1 MQDIS
6 NFKMY
11 SLQDIAKI
19 LGVTYRTV
27 VNYKNAGKIKAVK
40 IGNRW
45 RISEDNLK
53 EFLQGEEEAK

>member
-6 NFKMY
+6 KFKMY

-27 VNYKNAGKIKAVK
+27 INYKNAGKIEVVK

-45 RISEDNLK
+45 LISEENLK
-53 EFLQGEEEAK
+53 KFLEGERA